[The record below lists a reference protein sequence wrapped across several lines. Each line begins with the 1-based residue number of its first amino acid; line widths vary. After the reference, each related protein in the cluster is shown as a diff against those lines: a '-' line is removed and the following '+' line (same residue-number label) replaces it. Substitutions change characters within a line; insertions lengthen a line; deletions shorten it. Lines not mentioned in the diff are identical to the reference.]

1 MQARAIHKKA
11 KISAQKARLVANQ
24 IRGRSVEDAMN
35 ILKFSTKKAAE
46 LISKVLNSAV
56 ANAENNLG
64 ADVDTLGV
72 STVMVNE
79 GPSMKRM
86 MARAKGRGNRIVKRS
101 CHITV
106 EVSDQVK
113 NIKAAGEK

>member
-1 MQARAIHKKA
+1 MQAKAVHKQA
-11 KISAQKARLVANQ
+11 RISAQKARLVADQ
-24 IRGRSVEDAMN
+24 IRGKSVENAIN

-46 LISKVLNSAV
+46 LIKKVLNSAV

-64 ADVDTLGV
+64 ADIDALGV
-72 STVMVNE
+72 SAIMVNE

-86 MARAKGRGNRIVKRS
+86 MPRAKGRGNRIVKRS

-106 EVSDQVK
+106 EVSDQLQ
-113 NIKAAGEK
+113 NFKARGQK